1 MNINGKLNGQVR
13 WCGCLLNG
21 KIHRVV
27 NVGINGPVI
36 VSLGRP
42 MASSVQING
51 VGEWGEVNRIVSEVN
66 SEVNLI

>member
-1 MNINGKLNGQVR
+1 MLK
-13 WCGCLLNG
+13 G

-42 MASSVQING
+42 MAGSVQING